1 MTSAFP
7 NAAVLGLSLRSFS
20 RPPRRLNTSHRS
32 ARHAQPVVFVVPRG
46 STSTSTS
53 MSTSTSSSA
62 ASSSSA
68 AVASV
73 SASVS
78 ARASLFFFGTPSSP
92 SPASPTDARE
102 RPPNAALGGP
112 SRRGKR
118 VFFLFLDVA
127 PTPFSSA
134 ASTTKT
140 SRAFLFF
147 RCIDV
152 AATFVVSRRSGAEGG
167 AFSLTLAAASA
178 CSSSRSRAATAAKAD
193 GREKLST
200 SVSSSRPFFCPS
212 AETASSVAPPLVAV
226 SSTRRITAARRI
238 AGSALL
244 LPPRVAPDGSRAMRS
259 RTARSNASNDS
270 DVTPSSRAKR
280 AFLRSRARS
289 APSAM
294 ASRTSRVDMARA
306 SRRPSAHTSA
316 FHAPATTAAAHEGEG
331 CFTHAFSAR
340 PFTSSAN
347 AGENVPAAVVGSDI
361 PSGGNNVE
369 RSASHELDASS
380 SSAVSISTAGG
391 TWSAAREAGRLAE
404 GTGPAG
410 AGAGSAITPAR
421 GDLASDVSTKD

>member
-53 MSTSTSSSA
+53 TSTLTSSSA

-140 SRAFLFF
+140 SRAFFC
-147 RCIDV
+147 CIDV
-152 AATFVVSRRSGAEGG
+152 AAMFVVSRRSGAEGG

-200 SVSSSRPFFCPS
+200 SVSSSRPS
-212 AETASSVAPPLVAV
+212 AETASSVAPPRRLVAV

-259 RTARSNASNDS
+259 RTARSNASKDS

-280 AFLRSRARS
+280 AFFRSRARS

-294 ASRTSRVDMARA
+294 KSKTSRVDIARA

-361 PSGGNNVE
+361 PSGGNNVD

-391 TWSAAREAGRLAE
+391 TRSAAREAGRLAE